1 MIESRLLR
9 ALVILFEVRSVT
21 LAAERLH
28 ITQPAMSA
36 TLRRLR
42 DAFDDPL
49 FVRSASGLVPTELAE
64 QAAQQAVEILARMET
79 LEQTVTR
86 FDPLTDAL
94 DLHLA
99 ASDFVHSS
107 ILPRTMQML
116 LREAPFTNLV
126 VQSLALASLEQALEN
141 GTLDFAVLPEFLAP
155 QGTRMRKL
163 FEEEFVYLMRPDHPM
178 CNGPLTMEALA
189 RCVHLGVKPVAQA
202 RAGRVDQAFARRNLV
217 RDIRLTTS
225 GYSAVADIIADTDL
239 VALYPRSWAFRLGDA
254 FVRKEPPFE
263 LEPISMCLIWHARK
277 QTSRSHTWARD
288 FLARAAK
295 RVYGA

>member
-21 LAAERLH
+21 QAADRLH

-42 DAFDDPL
+42 EAFDDPL
-49 FVRSASGLVPTELAE
+49 FVRSASGLVPTERAE
-64 QAAQQAVEILARMET
+64 EAVQQAREILMRMEA
-79 LEQTVTR
+79 LEQSVAG
-86 FDPLTDAL
+86 FDPLTDPL

-116 LREAPFTNLV
+116 LAEAPFTNLL
-126 VQSLALASLEQALEN
+126 VQSLALGNLEQSLEN

-155 QGTRMRKL
+155 QSARRRKL
-163 FEEEFVYLMRPDHPM
+163 FEEEFVYLMRRQHPM
-178 CNGPLTMEALA
+178 SKGTLTMENLS
-189 RCVHLGVKPVAQA
+189 RCDHLGVRPVMPN
-202 RAGRVDQAFARRNLV
+202 RAGRVDQAFARRGLS
-217 RDIRLTTS
+217 RTIRLTTS
-225 GYSAVADIIADTDL
+225 GYSAVADIIADTEM
-239 VALYPRSWAFRLGDA
+239 VALYPRSWAVRLGDA
-254 FVRKEPPFE
+254 FIRKEPPFA
-263 LEPISMCLIWHARK
+263 LEAISMCLVWHDRK